1 MAIEANEALNVA
13 NSLALDALETD
24 IKSQVV
30 TNDFWTQ
37 NAAEI
42 QMDAT
47 SGNLDSFK
55 VAAGVPF
62 EFWSYLNAEG
72 ENNGVLTSVAL
83 KDNSGTI
90 LAESEKNSMLVQ

>member
-1 MAIEANEALNVA
+1 
-13 NSLALDALETD
+13 
-24 IKSQVV
+24 
-30 TNDFWTQ
+30 
-37 NAAEI
+37 
-42 QMDAT
+42 MDAT

-90 LAESEKNSMLVQ
+90 LAESEKNSMLVQLPPPDRAFPVVYKGMGNGECMSIDFTSVQSS